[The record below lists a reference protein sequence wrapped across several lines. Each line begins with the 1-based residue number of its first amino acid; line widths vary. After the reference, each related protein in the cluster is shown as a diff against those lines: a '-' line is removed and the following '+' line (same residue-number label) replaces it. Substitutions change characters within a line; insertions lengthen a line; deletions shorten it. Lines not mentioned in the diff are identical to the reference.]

1 MIEVMHHIHLNP
13 LKPLTKATLSSSKPK
28 SKRDNRHHA
37 NHVKDNDDDTQ
48 SQNENEIQGF
58 DRGLAPQKIF
68 GATKKYGELMFL
80 MKWQGSDDSCDLVL
94 GN

>member
-1 MIEVMHHIHLNP
+1 MDIETV
-13 LKPLTKATLSSSKPK
+13 KSSSGKLK
-28 SKRDNRHHA
+28 SSGKSTH
-37 NHVKDNDDDTQ
+37 Q
-48 SQNENEIQGF
+48 INENEVQGF

-80 MKWQGSDDSCDLVL
+80 MKWQGSDDSFDLVL